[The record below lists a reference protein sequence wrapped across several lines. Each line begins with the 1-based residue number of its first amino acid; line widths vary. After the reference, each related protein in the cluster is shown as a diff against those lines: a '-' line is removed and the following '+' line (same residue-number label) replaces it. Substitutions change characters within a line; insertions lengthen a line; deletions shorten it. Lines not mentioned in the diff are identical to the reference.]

1 MKRFAILRNLDPN
14 LTREDLDSGAVESI
28 LNLAVQEV
36 DPGEASNPHVT
47 PVNWVRSYWEP
58 GTSWGLC
65 LYTGHDELSIERYH
79 DFCEI
84 PYVTIRE
91 VIETERAEA
100 PALTEADGDPAFLT
114 IEAPSDGIPHGAE
127 AWGDLA
133 PNWVRSYTGIDAKFV
148 VALFQSDGID
158 PEDLE
163 ARALAN
169 GWTVHRIVEIRPTD
183 YLDGDRPHEQRLGR
197 LELLNPI
204 GR

>member
-91 VIETERAEA
+91 IHETECPENAA
-100 PALTEADGDPAFLT
+100 PLNKVLLREPRMITVEADGARFPRD
-114 IEAPSDGIPHGAE
+114 AE

-133 PNWVRSYTGIDAKFV
+133 PNCVRSYTGVDGQFV
-148 VALFQSDGID
+148 VALFQSDSID
-158 PEDLE
+158 MPALE
-163 ARALAN
+163 ARALEN
-169 GWTVHRIVEIRPTD
+169 GWTLHRTVEIRPGD
-183 YLDGDRPHEQRLGR
+183 YLGAQIVH
-197 LELLNPI
+197 
-204 GR
+204 

>member
-1 MKRFAILRNLDPN
+1 MKRFAILRKLDPN

-36 DPGEASNPHVT
+36 DPAEASNPHVT

-91 VIETERAEA
+91 VHETEYPENAVPRDKVSLIEPRLVTVEA
-100 PALTEADGDPAFLT
+100 NGARFSADVK
-114 IEAPSDGIPHGAE
+114 S
-127 AWGDLA
+127 WGELA
-133 PNWVRSYTGIDAKFV
+133 PHWVRSYTDVNGQFV

-158 PEDLE
+158 MDALE
-163 ARALAN
+163 ARALEN
-169 GWTVHRIVEIRPTD
+169 GWTLHRTVEIRPGD
-183 YLDGDRPHEQRLGR
+183 YLGAQIVH
-197 LELLNPI
+197 
-204 GR
+204 